1 MNDQAELDLAALG
14 FDPLVADTTS
24 VAALRE
30 NANNADLYSPEQ
42 MQTLALGAPLLA
54 RDPASGSF
62 TLTLGLERS
71 TDLNR
76 FDPLPLTPGHSF
88 INANGELE
96 FEFNPPQTAPPSST
110 ASRPSRFLL
119 AIRKNS

>member
-62 TLTLGLERS
+62 TLTLGL
-71 TDLNR
+71 
-76 FDPLPLTPGHSF
+76 
-88 INANGELE
+88 
-96 FEFNPPQTAPPSST
+96 
-110 ASRPSRFLL
+110 
-119 AIRKNS
+119 